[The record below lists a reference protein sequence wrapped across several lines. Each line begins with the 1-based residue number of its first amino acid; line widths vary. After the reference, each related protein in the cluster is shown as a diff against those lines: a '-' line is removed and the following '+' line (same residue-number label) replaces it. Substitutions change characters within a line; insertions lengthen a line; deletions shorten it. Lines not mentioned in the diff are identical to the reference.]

1 MCGTADADR
10 PSSIQLFKHNFEK
23 VYEVQAHS
31 RPISR
36 LKLNFDNT
44 KLFAAGEDGVLSV
57 FHINDREPRK
67 PNQSA
72 SLPAIVLSDEILI
85 EKKKRDDLQAEIQ
98 RLKADIKMHQ
108 DAHKKATEDELRAND
123 ERIAELDGQIAE

>member
-1 MCGTADADR
+1 V
-10 PSSIQLFKHNFEK
+10 L
-23 VYEVQAHS
+23 EVQAHS

-36 LKLNFDNT
+36 LRLNFDNT

-67 PNQSA
+67 TNTV

-85 EKKKRDDLQAEIQ
+85 EKKKRDDLQAEIA

-108 DAHKKATEDELRAND
+108 DAHKKATEDELRANE
-123 ERIAELDGQIAE
+123 ERISELDGSIAD